1 MTATTAFTAR
11 NRKEILRDPVSIILG
26 VGMPISLLVLFSI
39 IGRQVPNPSFRIE
52 NFAPGMIVF
61 AFTFVTMFM
70 ATLIANDR
78 QNALLLRLFASPL
91 TAMQYVWGYAAS
103 LFPLALLQGIAGF
116 VVAALLGLTPSIN
129 MLLAVAVLLPTI
141 LMSIFLGL
149 IFGSLLEVR
158 QLQGLSGLYI
168 SVAALLSGAWMPVEI
183 MGGFLKRIAEL
194 LPFTHA
200 VTAARFALA
209 GDWQALL
216 PHLLWT
222 LGYAFLTG
230 LLAVWAFHKLTRRDG

>member
-1 MTATTAFTAR
+1 MIATTAFTAR

-26 VGMPISLLVLFSI
+26 IGMPISLLVMFSM
-39 IGRQVPNPSFRIE
+39 IGKQVPNPSFRIE

-61 AFTFVTMFM
+61 AFTFVTMFI

-91 TAMQYVWGYAAS
+91 TATQYVWGYASS
-103 LFPLALLQGIAGF
+103 LFSLALLQGMAGF
-116 VVAALLGLTPSIN
+116 VVAALLGLPLSIN
-129 MLLAVAVLLPTI
+129 ILVAIAVLIPTI
-141 LMSIFLGL
+141 FMSIFLGL
-149 IFGSLLEVR
+149 VFGSLLGVR

-168 SVAALLSGAWMPVEI
+168 TVAALLSGAWMPVEI
-183 MGGFLKRIAEL
+183 MGSVLKTVAEL

-209 GDWQALL
+209 GDWQTLL
-216 PHLLWT
+216 PHFLWT
-222 LGYAFLTG
+222 MGYALLAGF
-230 LLAVWAFHKLTRRDG
+230 LAVWAFQKLTRRNA